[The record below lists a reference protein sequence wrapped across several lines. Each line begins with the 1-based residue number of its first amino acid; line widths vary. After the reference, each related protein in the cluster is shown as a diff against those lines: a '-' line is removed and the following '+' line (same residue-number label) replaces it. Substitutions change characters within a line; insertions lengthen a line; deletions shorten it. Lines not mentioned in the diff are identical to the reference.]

1 MRTIA
6 WLMVILIIPLPAPG
20 DDPGMSLSIQQ
31 VKKQHEARFL
41 DMPGVVSVGIGL
53 DPNGNQAI
61 IVGLEAPNPEIEAKI
76 PALLEGFPVKVKT
89 IGSLK
94 AQ

>member
-1 MRTIA
+1 VRTIA
-6 WLMVILIIPLPAPG
+6 WVIVLIIPLLALG
-20 DDPGMSLSIQQ
+20 DDLGMSPTIQE
-31 VKKQHEARFL
+31 VKKNHETQLL

-53 DPNGNQAI
+53 DANGKQVI
-61 IVGLEAPNPEIEAKI
+61 VVGLESSDPEIEAKI
-76 PALLEGFPVKVKT
+76 PAELEGFPVVLQT